1 MENVKNAVEVVLK
14 TVVKVDKALEDKK
27 VSIPEGLGIAMSAVP
42 WVGVFKS
49 FDKIAEEIKDWNEEK
64 TNTLVTHFKDNLEL
78 RNKATE
84 EVIEQAVEV
93 ILRLAFM
100 IYAPKAQA

>member
-1 MENVKNAVEVVLK
+1 MENVKNAVEVILK

-27 VSIPEGLGIAMSAVP
+27 ISIPEGLGIAMSAVP

-49 FDKIAEEIKDWNEEK
+49 FDKIAEELKDWNEEK
-64 TNTLVTHFKDNLEL
+64 TAQLIEAFKVNLEL

-93 ILRLAFM
+93 VLRLTFM
-100 IYAPKAQA
+100 IYAPKKG

>member
-1 MENVKNAVEVVLK
+1 MENVKNAVEVILK

-27 VSIPEGLGIAMSAVP
+27 ISIPEGLGIAMSAVP

-49 FDKIAEEIKDWNEEK
+49 FDKIAEELKDWNEDK
-64 TNTLVTHFKDNLEL
+64 TGQLIEIFKNNLEL

-93 ILRLAFM
+93 VLRLTFM
-100 IYAPKAQA
+100 IYAPKKG